1 MTNLA
6 TGDTRPTG
14 TYSTS
19 ESHYP
24 APLVLSLT
32 VCHSPAAVFPVTTV
46 DPLKDPKDVEYVPKN
61 DQDKL
66 VYDMYTPE
74 KFAGMPINLQVVGR
88 RQYDEKVLAALEEI
102 EHAMGRK

>member
-1 MTNLA
+1 MTNPA

-14 TYSTS
+14 IYSTS
-19 ESHYP
+19 TLHHP

-32 VCHSPAAVFPVTTV
+32 VCHSPAAVFPVTKV
-46 DPLKDPKDVEYVPKN
+46 DPLKDPKDVDYVPKN

-102 EHAMGRK
+102 ERAMGRK